1 VDGTV
6 ADGLLDLGQP
16 HEDRLRRAMIG
27 REDSRRPVMR
37 AIAVTKSRILL
48 VLAVIAAGLMLS
60 GSAASAAT
68 VSINLCAVPG
78 NATLTGAVTV
88 PIWGFGIPTT
98 PGDCTTA
105 TASLPGPQLD
115 LTLSATETTTVTFN
129 VTNALPAGH
138 SITFEIPGI
147 TFDAGPA
154 DAPPGATL
162 IRSFTAPASPSAPG
176 AVNAAGTY
184 LYESGGDGGRQ
195 EAMGLYGALI
205 VRPSTAGRAYESAAS
220 AYDVEAPLVLSAVD
234 PAFNNAADPMAFDM
248 YTYRATYWLIN
259 GKAYP
264 DTAPGITATAG
275 QRVLLRY
282 LNAGFDNTAM
292 ALLGMHEHVVAK
304 DARLL
309 NTAYDASADTMA
321 AGATEDAIATIPAGT
336 PPSTN
341 GFALYN
347 RQLHLTN
354 GAQTGTSPTP
364 GTGGGMLTF
373 IHP

>member
-1 VDGTV
+1 
-6 ADGLLDLGQP
+6 
-16 HEDRLRRAMIG
+16 MIG
-27 REDSRRPVMR
+27 REDTRRPAMR
-37 AIAVTKSRILL
+37 AIAVTKSRVLL
-48 VLAVIAAGLMLS
+48 VLAMIAAGLMLG

-68 VSINLCAVPG
+68 VSIDLCALPG
-78 NATLTGAVTV
+78 TATLTGAVSV
-88 PIWGFGIPTT
+88 PIWGFGVPTT
-98 PGDCTTA
+98 PGDCSTA
-105 TASLPGPQLD
+105 TASLPGPQLE
-115 LTLSATETTTVTFN
+115 LTTSATETTTVTFN

-138 SITFEIPGI
+138 TITFEIPGI

-154 DAPPGATL
+154 DAAPGATL
-162 IRSFTAPASPSAPG
+162 VRSFTAPISPSAPG
-176 AVNAAGTY
+176 AANAAGTY
-184 LYESGGDGGRQ
+184 LYGSGGDGGRQ
-195 EAMGLYGALI
+195 QAMGLYGALI
-205 VRPSTAGRAYESAAS
+205 VRPPTAGQAYESATT

-234 PAFNNAADPMAFDM
+234 PAFNGAADPMAFDM

-282 LNAGFDNTAM
+282 LNAGYDNTAM

-309 NTAYDASADTMA
+309 NSAYDASADTIP
-321 AGATEDAIATIPAGT
+321 AGATEDAIATIPSGD
-336 PPSTN
+336 PPSAN

-354 GAQTGTSPTP
+354 GAQGDASPTP
-364 GTGGGMLTF
+364 ATGGGMLAF

>member
-1 VDGTV
+1 
-6 ADGLLDLGQP
+6 
-16 HEDRLRRAMIG
+16 
-27 REDSRRPVMR
+27 MR
-37 AIAVTKSRILL
+37 AIAVTKGRVLL
-48 VLAVIAAGLMLS
+48 VLATIAAGLMYG

-68 VSINLCAVPG
+68 KSIDLCALPG

-98 PGDCTTA
+98 PGDCSTA

-115 LTLSATETTTVTFN
+115 VTLSATETTTVTFN
-129 VTNALPAGH
+129 ITNALPAGH

-147 TFDAGPA
+147 TFDTGPA
-154 DAPPGATL
+154 DVAPGATASW
-162 IRSFTAPASPSAPG
+162 SFTTPQSPSASG
-176 AVNAAGTY
+176 AANAAGTY
-184 LYESGGDGGRQ
+184 LYGSGGDGGRQ

-205 VRPSTAGRAYESAAS
+205 VRPSTAGQAYESADT

-234 PAFNNAADPMAFDM
+234 PAFNNSSDPMAFNM

-264 DTAPGITATAG
+264 DTTAITAAAG
-275 QRVLLRY
+275 QQVLLRY
-282 LNAGFDNTAM
+282 VNAGYDNTTM
-292 ALLGMHEHVVAK
+292 TVLGMHQHVVAK

-309 NTAYDASADTMA
+309 NTAYGAIADTIP
-321 AGATEDAIATIPAGT
+321 AGATEDVIVTVPAGGA
-336 PPSTN
+336 PGSN
-341 GFALYN
+341 GFPLFN

-354 GAQTGTSPTP
+354 GDQTGPNPSPL
-364 GTGGGMLTF
+364 TGGGMLTF

>member
-1 VDGTV
+1 
-6 ADGLLDLGQP
+6 
-16 HEDRLRRAMIG
+16 MIG
-27 REDSRRPVMR
+27 REDTRRPAMR
-37 AIAVTKSRILL
+37 AIAVTKSRVLL
-48 VLAVIAAGLMLS
+48 VLAMIAAGLMWD

-68 VSINLCAVPG
+68 LSINLCALPG
-78 NATLTGAVTV
+78 TATLTGAVTV

-115 LTLSATETTTVTFN
+115 VTLSATEPTSVTFN

-138 SITFEIPGI
+138 PITFEIPGV

-154 DAPPGATL
+154 DVAPGATGSW
-162 IRSFTAPASPSAPG
+162 SFTAPASPSAPG
-176 AVNAAGTY
+176 AANAAGTY
-184 LYESGGDGGRQ
+184 LYGSGGDGGRQ
-195 EAMGLYGALI
+195 QAMGLYGALI
-205 VRPSTAGRAYESAAS
+205 VRPSTAGRAYESAAT

-234 PAFNNAADPMAFDM
+234 PAFNNASDPMAFNM

-264 DTAPGITATAG
+264 DTTGITAAAG

-282 LNAGFDNTAM
+282 LNAGYDNTTM
-292 ALLGMHEHVVAK
+292 MLLGMHEHVVAK
-304 DARLL
+304 DAWPL
-309 NTAYDASADTMA
+309 NSAYDATADTIP
-321 AGATEDAIATIPAGT
+321 AGATEDAIATVPAGGG
-336 PPSTN
+336 PSAG
-341 GFALYN
+341 GFPLFN

-354 GAQTGTSPTP
+354 GGQAGQSPLP
-364 GTGGGMLTF
+364 LTGGGMLTF

>member
-1 VDGTV
+1 
-6 ADGLLDLGQP
+6 
-16 HEDRLRRAMIG
+16 
-27 REDSRRPVMR
+27 MR
-37 AIAVTKSRILL
+37 AIAVTKSRVLL
-48 VLAVIAAGLMLS
+48 VLAMIAAGLMLG

-68 VSINLCAVPG
+68 ASFDLCAVPG
-78 NATLTGAVTV
+78 NATLTGAVSV
-88 PIWGFGIPTT
+88 PIWGFGVPGT

-105 TASLPGPQLD
+105 TASLPGPQLE

-147 TFDAGPA
+147 SFDAGPA
-154 DAPPGATL
+154 DVAPGGTL
-162 IRSFTAPASPSAPG
+162 SRSFTAPVSPSAPG

-184 LYESGGDGGRQ
+184 LYQSGGDGGRQ
-195 EAMGLYGALI
+195 EAMGLYGALL
-205 VRPSTAGRAYESAAS
+205 VRPSTANQAYESATT

-234 PAFNNAADPMAFDM
+234 PAFNGAADPMAFDM

-264 DTAPGITATAG
+264 DTAPGITAAAG

-282 LNAGFDNTAM
+282 LNAGYDNTAM

-309 NTAYDASADTMA
+309 NSAYDASADTIPT
-321 AGATEDAIATIPAGT
+321 GATEDAIATIPSGGA
-336 PPSTN
+336 PSAN

-354 GAQTGTSPTP
+354 GPQGDPSPTP
-364 GTGGGMLTF
+364 ATGGGMLTF